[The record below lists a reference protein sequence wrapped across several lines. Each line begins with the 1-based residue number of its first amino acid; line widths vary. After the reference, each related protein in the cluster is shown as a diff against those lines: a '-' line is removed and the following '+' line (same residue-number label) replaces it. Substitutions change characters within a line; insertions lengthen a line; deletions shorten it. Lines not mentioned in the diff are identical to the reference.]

1 MHGGGL
7 MRTSQT
13 PDDRPSAQG
22 SGIVDLAPAVAATAR
37 PRVVIVSN
45 VRLYREGVAISLS
58 RNPVIDVIATTSA
71 SDAIMRMPE
80 LCPDVA
86 LLDASLVDG
95 QSMLRHMRDSVPQLR
110 IVAFAVSDS
119 DNDVIACAEAGISAY
134 VSCEASADDLIDAV
148 HQAMR
153 GEFVC
158 TPRVTALLLTH
169 VAALSAERLPFSSL
183 NGLTQREKEI
193 IPLIELGLSNKEIA
207 RRLHV
212 EAATVKN
219 HVHNI
224 LEKLQV
230 RRRGEVA
237 VRVRRR

>member
-1 MHGGGL
+1 
-7 MRTSQT
+7 MRTGQT
-13 PDDRPSAQG
+13 LNDRSSVQG
-22 SGIVDLAPAVAATAR
+22 AGIVGLAPAVAAAAR
-37 PRVVIVSN
+37 PQVVIISN

-58 RNPVIDVIATTSA
+58 RCQAIDVITTLSA
-71 SDAIMRMPE
+71 SDAVVRMSE

-86 LLDASLVDG
+86 LLDAALVDG
-95 QSMLRHMRDSVPQLR
+95 QSTLHRMRDSLPALR

-119 DNDVIACAEAGISAY
+119 EDDVIACAEAGISAY
-134 VSCEASADDLIDAV
+134 VSCEASTDDLIGAV

-169 VAALSAERLPFSSL
+169 VAALSAERMPVSSL
-183 NGLTQREKEI
+183 NVLTQREKEI
-193 IPLIELGLSNKEIA
+193 VPLIEQGLSNKEIA
-207 RRLHV
+207 RRLNV

-224 LEKLQV
+224 LGKLRV
-230 RRRGEVA
+230 RRRGEVVA
-237 VRVRRR
+237 CIRRR